1 MTDETQAAAPEAK
14 PDGETPAIPEQGEAV
29 RTSTERLPAGTLMGD
44 VVAADKPTMEDR
56 AHALVASYERGMET
70 NSPRTMAELN
80 ELRALLLG

>member
-1 MTDETQAAAPEAK
+1 MAKAEKNAAPEAAAASEGMSK
-14 PDGETPAIPEQGEAV
+14 PEMAREEVEP
-29 RTSTERLPAGTLMGD
+29 TL
-44 VVAADKPTMEDR
+44 AER

>member
-1 MTDETQAAAPEAK
+1 MTDASKMTDGQAAAAAMSGKVE
-14 PDGETPAIPEQGEAV
+14 PAEP
-29 RTSTERLPAGTLMGD
+29 TL
-44 VVAADKPTMEDR
+44 AER